1 LYVVEGEVTLGE
13 MVVPRGALAV
23 LGGAGSSVRLGTAA
37 GAKALLFGGEP
48 LPEPTVI
55 WWNFIV
61 DSVEEGR
68 ACEADWKAGRF
79 PKVPGFA

>member
-1 LYVVEGEVTLGE
+1 
-13 MVVPRGALAV
+13 
-23 LGGAGSSVRLGTAA
+23 
-37 GAKALLFGGEP
+37 
-48 LPEPTVI
+48 VI

-68 ACEADWKAGRF
+68 AREDDWKAGRF